1 MTASNSQSLK
11 IELKNRG
18 ERLELRRVKTA
29 NGTDELHM
37 TGSLLARREGPPPHI
52 HLEEDEYAE
61 VLSGIAS
68 IKADGKLLT
77 LKPGERSHF
86 PKGGLHTYSNDA
98 DEELI
103 FRTVATP
110 VVDLDRY
117 LQAIFQ
123 VLDAGPSNRPPPIF
137 YMAHVMHRHRRT
149 QLTPIIPRAIQLV
162 LLPVL
167 VALGTILGK
176 YRGDNWP
183 GCPTRC
189 TGAPLVPSWDA

>member
-1 MTASNSQSLK
+1 MTASNTQPLR

-18 ERLELRRVKTA
+18 ERLELSRIKTA
-29 NGTDELHM
+29 NGTEELHM
-37 TGSLLARREGPPPHI
+37 KGSLLAHREGPPPHI
-52 HLEEDEYAE
+52 HLAEDEFAE
-61 VLSGIAS
+61 VVSGTAS
-68 IKADGKLLT
+68 IKVDGKQLT
-77 LKPGERSHF
+77 LKPGQRIHF
-86 PKGGLHTYSNDA
+86 PIGTLHTYTNDA

-123 VLDAGPSNRPPPIF
+123 VLDAGPPNRPPPIF

-149 QLTPIIPRAIQLV
+149 QLTPIIPRAIQRV

-167 VALGTILGK
+167 VGLGTILGK

-189 TGAPLVPSWDA
+189 TGAPLVPFQDA